1 MRRRNFQ
8 EVALSL
14 TEPGTVLHDDTRHR
28 MHHPLSSTSAFYP
41 TPVETEASAF
51 TFSRNPVPERRPLH
65 QDQTQQQ
72 QQLPPEGQQ
81 PQQEHLPPPHRAQL
95 TRQLSRHSATS
106 SSQATPS
113 ILRQHPKHPLSRSAS
128 VSILYDSET
137 DSADYESAPVEA
149 KPGPRQALPPS
160 TSSVTRI
167 VTSVKRKAKNVRR
180 TVVAISRSALSSGRS
195 SSESPSSAVQKPTQS
210 RPQRSADMEDIGV
223 ERRIDAWQS
232 ALKAAVDQD
241 MHGQMDD
248 ALEAYDRLNRNIT
261 KGAIYDYEQLSCDQ
275 KKLLG
280 QVLTCLDMRT
290 QQLRIKLEGSRA
302 QICKPGLAST
312 GPLSKDAITS
322 AAETMALNELTKC
335 LEVLD
340 TIRRM
345 GSKTKVPVVLVY
357 RERKHRTQHRHEEK
371 GQSNKVVFPKEKRDF
386 LSLMGLPGSMFSEK
400 GFDFTVRPN
409 TASALRKL
417 QEEEAQ
423 HNRDNQT
430 RDTTDVG
437 EIEPDEKNG
446 GTAVQVEEEDTD
458 SPKTAKKNLLTYLP
472 FMKKTSVAP
481 HPESE
486 DAEGRDIEEAEDEE
500 EEAADARS
508 TLSCDT
514 CSSAGSSDTE
524 EELEDVTD
532 TPVAGATYAHKE
544 TVLPPP
550 FKEVGSTYVTLGL
563 EKVGLKNTGRIVC
576 PFIRVSVRDS
586 QGNILSPESTQ
597 ESAEWEIVNRNYL
610 RAPSQIHLQC
620 SMEDIPEDAAI
631 FLELRHY
638 RPQKNIISTL
648 CYTFLDR
655 HHLSNERFVCELYTS
670 PVDYTRKN
678 LKMYSEKAFFLHLEV
693 MLRQTSCEVQTLDS
707 PKSTASS

>member
-1 MRRRNFQ
+1 MDGIRIDSRRFKLNSRKWYINI
-8 EVALSL
+8 SL
-14 TEPGTVLHDDTRHR
+14 
-28 MHHPLSSTSAFYP
+28 HHPKDSPTS
-41 TPVETEASAF
+41 E
-51 TFSRNPVPERRPLH
+51 
-65 QDQTQQQ
+65 
-72 QQLPPEGQQ
+72 
-81 PQQEHLPPPHRAQL
+81 
-95 TRQLSRHSATS
+95 
-106 SSQATPS
+106 
-113 ILRQHPKHPLSRSAS
+113 
-128 VSILYDSET
+128 
-137 DSADYESAPVEA
+137 
-149 KPGPRQALPPS
+149 
-160 TSSVTRI
+160 
-167 VTSVKRKAKNVRR
+167 
-180 TVVAISRSALSSGRS
+180 
-195 SSESPSSAVQKPTQS
+195 
-210 RPQRSADMEDIGV
+210 
-223 ERRIDAWQS
+223 
-232 ALKAAVDQD
+232 
-241 MHGQMDD
+241 
-248 ALEAYDRLNRNIT
+248 RLNRNIT
-261 KGAIYDYEQLSCDQ
+261 KGAIYDYEQISCDQ

-322 AAETMALNELTKC
+322 TAETMALNELTKC

-345 GSKTKVPVVLVY
+345 VSKTKVPVVLVY

-409 TASALRKL
+409 TATALRKL

-423 HNRDNQT
+423 NNRDNQT

-446 GTAVQVEEEDTD
+446 GTAVQVEDDDTD
-458 SPKTAKKNLLTYLP
+458 SPKTTKKNLLTYLP
-472 FMKKTSVAP
+472 FMKRTSVAP
-481 HPESE
+481 HPELE
-486 DAEGRDIEEAEDEE
+486 DAEGRDIEEAADDEEEEEGEE

-544 TVLPPP
+544 SVLPPP
-550 FKEVGSTYVTLGL
+550 FKEIGSTYITLGL

-597 ESAEWEIVNRNYL
+597 ESGEWEIINRNYL

-620 SMEDIPEDAAI
+620 SLENIPEDAAI

-670 PVDYTRKN
+670 PVDYTRKD
-678 LKMYSEKAFFLHLEV
+678 LKNYSEKAFFLHLEV
-693 MLRQTSCEVQTLDS
+693 MLRQASCEVQTLDS